1 MFDVKGN
8 GKIKV
13 RDVFPLIRSLGHNPI
28 EAAVWCYLNELDLAG
43 QLEQFI
49 YGRPF
54 PCDSVGMSGDRG
66 CRWGIL
72 SSSPLDFANK
82 KQVEEG
88 FDIGPQIFN
97 SPVCRSPTVLR

>member
-1 MFDVKGN
+1 MVTLVKLLWLTGFEDAFSVFDANGN

-13 RDVFPLIRSLGHNPI
+13 REVFPLIRSLGHNPI

-54 PCDSVGMSGDRG
+54 PCDLWVWVGIGVG
-66 CRWGIL
+66 GGL
-72 SSSPLDFANK
+72 FFLPL
-82 KQVEEG
+82 
-88 FDIGPQIFN
+88 P
-97 SPVCRSPTVLR
+97 

>member
-1 MFDVKGN
+1 MTGFEDAFSVFDVNGN

-13 RDVFPLIRSLGHNPI
+13 RDVFPVIRSLGHNPI

-49 YGRPF
+49 LVWPALPLLF
-54 PCDSVGMSGDRG
+54 VGMGGDRG

-82 KQVEEG
+82 KQVKKE
-88 FDIGPQIFN
+88 
-97 SPVCRSPTVLR
+97 

>member
-1 MFDVKGN
+1 LTGFEDAFSVFDVNGN

-54 PCDSVGMSGDRG
+54 PCDLWVWVGIGVAVGYSF
-66 CRWGIL
+66 
-72 SSSPLDFANK
+72 SSPPPDVANK
-82 KQVEEG
+82 KQVEKE
-88 FDIGPQIFN
+88 
-97 SPVCRSPTVLR
+97 

>member
-1 MFDVKGN
+1 MTGFEDAFSVFDANGN

-13 RDVFPLIRSLGHNPI
+13 REVFPLIRSLGHNPI

-54 PCDSVGMSGDRG
+54 PCDLWVL
-66 CRWGIL
+66 I
-72 SSSPLDFANK
+72 PLQRCFSLFDSNGLLELVFDCFIF
-82 KQVEEG
+82 VE
-88 FDIGPQIFN
+88 
-97 SPVCRSPTVLR
+97 